1 MSADDASLV
10 AILVTVAAV
19 YIPFRYTAIA
29 RTRTERAIHTQR
41 LLGAVYLG
49 AIPLAVDLLLT
60 GRSLA
65 DVGLRVGNVG
75 SGAVFVAWFGAL
87 TVVVAML
94 TAPRQSA
101 RGKYPQIQVD
111 GPWPARLVLANAA
124 TWGIYLLGYEI
135 LLRGVLLTSL
145 ARGMPEWPA
154 IAVTTLAYTWAHLPK
169 HPSETI
175 GSIPLGLLFGWITLR
190 TGSLWPVWIAHTVM
204 GVANDVAILR
214 FQRRTAEIRGP
225 GPG

>member
-19 YIPFRYTAIA
+19 YVPFRYTAIA

-41 LLGAVYLG
+41 LLGALYLG
-49 AIPLAVDLLLT
+49 AIPLAVDLALT
-60 GRSLA
+60 GRSPA
-65 DVGLRVGNVG
+65 DVGLAVGDVAIG
-75 SGAVFVAWFGAL
+75 GMFVAGFTLISVIGAW
-87 TVVVAML
+87 T

-101 RGKYPQIQVD
+101 RGRYPQIQHD
-111 GPWPARLVLANAA
+111 GPWPTRLTLANAA

-145 ARGMPEWPA
+145 AAVMPMWPA
-154 IAVTTLAYTWAHLPK
+154 IAVSTLAYTWAHLPK

-190 TGSLWPVWIAHTVM
+190 TGSLVPVWIGHTAM
-204 GVANDVAILR
+204 ALANDALILR
-214 FQRRTAEIRGP
+214 HRRLHPAG
-225 GPG
+225 